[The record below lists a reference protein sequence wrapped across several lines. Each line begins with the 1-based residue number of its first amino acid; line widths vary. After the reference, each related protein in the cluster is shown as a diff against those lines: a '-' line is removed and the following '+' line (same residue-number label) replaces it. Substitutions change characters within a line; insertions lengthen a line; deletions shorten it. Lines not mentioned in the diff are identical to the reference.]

1 MAFESKIVPY
11 LSVKG
16 AARALDFYTAA
27 FGAVESIRL
36 PTPDGR
42 LGHAELTIGG
52 ALLMLA
58 DEFPEM
64 AFVSPKTVGGTSV
77 TLSLEVEDA
86 DATVNRAV
94 AAGAKVVRPVADQFY
109 GRRSG
114 QVLDPFGHRWDI
126 SAVTEQLTNEEI
138 AERSAKLYGGKESQ

>member
-36 PTPDGR
+36 PSPDGR

-64 AFVSPKTVGGTSV
+64 SFVSPETVGGTSV

-86 DATVNRAV
+86 DATVNRAL

-138 AERSAKLYGGKESQ
+138 AERSARVYGKVSQ